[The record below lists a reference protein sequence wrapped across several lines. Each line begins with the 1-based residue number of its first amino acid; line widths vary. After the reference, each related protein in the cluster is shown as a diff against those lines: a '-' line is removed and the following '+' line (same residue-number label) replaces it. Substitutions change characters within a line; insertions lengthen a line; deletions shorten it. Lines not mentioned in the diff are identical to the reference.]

1 MYMYDVL
8 LLMMNYDEK
17 KTLVEQNATSST

>member
-17 KTLVEQNATSST
+17 TLVEQNATSST